1 MNYGCS
7 LTAAPYLFDYMPVI
21 IQEGMNVRFM
31 FA

>member
-7 LTAAPYLFDYMPVI
+7 LTAAPYLFDYILVI
-21 IQEGMNVRFM
+21 IQEEMNVRFM

>member
-7 LTAAPYLFDYMPVI
+7 LAAAPYLFDYILVI
-21 IQEGMNVRFM
+21 IQEEMNVQFM